1 MGGQKHETNPLAF
14 LLFLLLLLFVDPP
27 APNSVLQKTWPSI
40 AMNYNNN

>member
-14 LLFLLLLLFVDPP
+14 LLLLLLLWTPLPP
-27 APNSVLQKTWPSI
+27 NTPKDLAKHY